1 MQARASP
8 FDCAAPSQGH
18 VTGALSRQLSK
29 RALMDGNASFF
40 TQVRFQKSCAARMVR
55 ITEASSAGVKEDAE
69 ARIASSLGPVSVAS
83 WYCELSAIRLPWAT
97 RATRA
102 TGDPTR
108 PLWYFLPQGSLSPR
122 PRDLATCDQCR
133 SQRPF

>member
-40 TQVRFQKSCAARMVR
+40 TQVRFQKSLRCTHGANHGGKLCWRKGGR
-55 ITEASSAGVKEDAE
+55 AE
-69 ARIASSLGPVSVAS
+69 ARIAS
-83 WYCELSAIRLPWAT
+83 
-97 RATRA
+97 
-102 TGDPTR
+102 
-108 PLWYFLPQGSLSPR
+108 R
-122 PRDLATCDQCR
+122 PRAGVR
-133 SQRPF
+133 SELVL